1 MTGKLAVS
9 ADQLTGAG
17 RDLLALADQ
26 AHRDI
31 RANSGAQDGDAAAN
45 TSFAL
50 AQALAQCEDTW
61 SLALTGIATKLAV
74 AGDTLELNA
83 RTYAE
88 AEATA
93 RGGLTPR

>member
-1 MTGKLAVS
+1 MTGKLAVT
-9 ADQLTGAG
+9 ADQLTKVG
-17 RDLLALADQ
+17 RDLLATADQ

-61 SLALTGIATKLAV
+61 ARALTAVATKLAV
-74 AGDTLELNA
+74 AGDNLELNA

-88 AEATA
+88 AEAAA
-93 RGGLTPR
+93 RAGLPR